1 MTTRTAILILL
12 TYFAVVVILAL
23 SVGPEPTV
31 QGIPLNTLLLSLGL
45 LLTPIPTWFLTASS
59 PKEYV

>member
-12 TYFAVVVILAL
+12 AYFAAVVILAL
-23 SVGPEPTV
+23 TVGPEPMV
-31 QGIPLNTLLLSLGL
+31 LGIPLNTFLLSLGL
-45 LLTPIPTWFLTASS
+45 LLTPLPTWFLTASS